1 MIDPV
6 EYFFT
11 ISIESTFKA
20 LMPDTLQIVSI
31 IVCLLSVVLCIAYR
45 RRMDDWKRVV
55 FYIFL
60 VEYLFLLFYITVVK
74 REPSPDYQVELVPLW
89 SYFVRGERLP
99 NIILEVIL
107 NVFLFVPLGVLLGA
121 RRFTLKR
128 TMLYSCCLSVVIET
142 IQLMAKRGLCE
153 TDDVIHNLVGTLLG
167 FGIVNMMAIFY
178 TKIIETRTK
187 NSNYVI

>member
-31 IVCLLSVVLCIAYR
+31 IVCLSSVVLCIAYS
-45 RRMDDWKRVV
+45 RMDDRKRVV

-74 REPSPDYQVELVPLW
+74 P
-89 SYFVRGERLP
+89 
-99 NIILEVIL
+99 
-107 NVFLFVPLGVLLGA
+107 
-121 RRFTLKR
+121 
-128 TMLYSCCLSVVIET
+128 
-142 IQLMAKRGLCE
+142 
-153 TDDVIHNLVGTLLG
+153 
-167 FGIVNMMAIFY
+167 
-178 TKIIETRTK
+178 
-187 NSNYVI
+187 